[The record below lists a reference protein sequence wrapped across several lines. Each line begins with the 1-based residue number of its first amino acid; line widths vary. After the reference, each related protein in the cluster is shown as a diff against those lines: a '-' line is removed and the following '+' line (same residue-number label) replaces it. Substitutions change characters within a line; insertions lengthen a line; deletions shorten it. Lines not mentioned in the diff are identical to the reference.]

1 MIIKVNDVHYNAK
14 TDATFPDEDAIHC
27 IVFQQPQYD
36 IQDPGPKVDLREEPV
51 YGALQFSL
59 QLINNH
65 NAQTPNPQRC
75 LCEK

>member
-1 MIIKVNDVHYNAK
+1 MKTNNVHCNAK
-14 TDATFPDEDAIHC
+14 TNEAFPREEAVCYINS
-27 IVFQQPQYD
+27 QQSQNH
-36 IQDPGPKVDLREEPV
+36 IQDSGPKVDLREEPV
-51 YGALQFSL
+51 YGALQFPL